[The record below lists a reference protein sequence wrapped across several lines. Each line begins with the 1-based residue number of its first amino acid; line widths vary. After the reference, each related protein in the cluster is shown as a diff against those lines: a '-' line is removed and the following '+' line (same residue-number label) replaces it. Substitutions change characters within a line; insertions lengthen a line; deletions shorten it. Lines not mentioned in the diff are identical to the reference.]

1 MEPANFPEIY
11 TGNGDESDR
20 MQDIAGCFDPI
31 IPRNDGFQYDIEAA
45 ASDVC
50 HGKDKWKLPI
60 LPVAPGKIIPGRSAV
75 PPSPAPGRKNHPR
88 RELRYFSV
96 PAPAP
101 RAYES
106 SRGNRSVRDR
116 PSKNYRLSYP
126 MQIDFASHQHVR
138 HTVKTVQSL

>member
-50 HGKDKWKLPI
+50 HGKVTTKK
-60 LPVAPGKIIPGRSAV
+60 
-75 PPSPAPGRKNHPR
+75 
-88 RELRYFSV
+88 
-96 PAPAP
+96 
-101 RAYES
+101 
-106 SRGNRSVRDR
+106 
-116 PSKNYRLSYP
+116 
-126 MQIDFASHQHVR
+126 
-138 HTVKTVQSL
+138 

>member
-60 LPVAPGKIIPGRSAV
+60 LPVAPGKIIPGRPGLPLRLRGGKIILAESCGIF
-75 PPSPAPGRKNHPR
+75 PSLRLR
-88 RELRYFSV
+88 RGLMNLPEATDPF
-96 PAPAP
+96 
-101 RAYES
+101 
-106 SRGNRSVRDR
+106 G
-116 PSKNYRLSYP
+116 
-126 MQIDFASHQHVR
+126 I
-138 HTVKTVQSL
+138 

>member
-11 TGNGDESDR
+11 TGNEDESDR

-60 LPVAPGKIIPGRSAV
+60 LSVAIGKDNPGPVGRASLSGSGTEKSSSPG
-75 PPSPAPGRKNHPR
+75 
-88 RELRYFSV
+88 LRYFSA

-106 SRGNRSVRDR
+106 SRGNRSVRDIK
-116 PSKNYRLSYP
+116 PHNILFIACAIKT
-126 MQIDFASHQHVR
+126 IKFVR
-138 HTVKTVQSL
+138 AENT

>member
-60 LPVAPGKIIPGRSAV
+60 LPVAPGKIIPVGQASLSGSGAEK
-75 PPSPAPGRKNHPR
+75 S
-88 RELRYFSV
+88 SS
-96 PAPAP
+96 P
-101 RAYES
+101 RAA
-106 SRGNRSVRDR
+106 VFFR
-116 PSKNYRLSYP
+116 PCACAAGL
-126 MQIDFASHQHVR
+126 
-138 HTVKTVQSL
+138 

>member
-60 LPVAPGKIIPGRSAV
+60 LPVAPGKIIPGRSAR

-88 RELRYFSV
+88 PEGLRYFSRKPCLSGSV
-96 PAPAP
+96 CRKAHVVQ
-101 RAYES
+101 RAAKARVS
-106 SRGNRSVRDR
+106 TIKMIKS
-116 PSKNYRLSYP
+116 
-126 MQIDFASHQHVR
+126 
-138 HTVKTVQSL
+138 

>member
-60 LPVAPGKIIPGRSAV
+60 LPVAPGKIIPGRAAG
-75 PPSPAPGRKNHPR
+75 PPSPAPGRKNQPR
-88 RELRYFSV
+88 RGCGIFLPLHLR
-96 PAPAP
+96 
-101 RAYES
+101 
-106 SRGNRSVRDR
+106 RGLMTLPEATD
-116 PSKNYRLSYP
+116 PFG
-126 MQIDFASHQHVR
+126 I
-138 HTVKTVQSL
+138 

>member
-11 TGNGDESDR
+11 TGNEDESDR

-60 LPVAPGKIIPGRSAV
+60 LPVAPGKISPGRSA
-75 PPSPAPGRKNHPR
+75 GPR
-88 RELRYFSV
+88 DGKIILAGAAVFF
-96 PAPAP
+96 
-101 RAYES
+101 
-106 SRGNRSVRDR
+106 R
-116 PSKNYRLSYP
+116 PCTCAAGL
-126 MQIDFASHQHVR
+126 
-138 HTVKTVQSL
+138 

>member
-11 TGNGDESDR
+11 TRNGDESDR

-60 LPVAPGKIIPGRSAV
+60 LPVAPGKIIPGRSAGCGIF
-75 PPSPAPGRKNHPR
+75 PPLHLR
-88 RELRYFSV
+88 RGLMNLPEATDPF
-96 PAPAP
+96 
-101 RAYES
+101 
-106 SRGNRSVRDR
+106 G
-116 PSKNYRLSYP
+116 
-126 MQIDFASHQHVR
+126 I
-138 HTVKTVQSL
+138 

>member
-60 LPVAPGKIIPGRSAV
+60 LPVAPGKIIPGRSAG

-88 RELRYFSV
+88 WGCGIFPSLRL
-96 PAPAP
+96 
-101 RAYES
+101 R
-106 SRGNRSVRDR
+106 RGLMNLPEATD
-116 PSKNYRLSYP
+116 PFG
-126 MQIDFASHQHVR
+126 I
-138 HTVKTVQSL
+138 